1 MGPRPA
7 AGFTGGERMDIY
19 EYAMQMEK
27 DGEAY
32 YRELGGK
39 TAHRGLKSIL
49 GMLADAEVKHY
60 KLFEDMK
67 RHENVR
73 MTDTTIL
80 NDVKNIFIKIR
91 EEKERDVDLSETA
104 LYKKAQDI
112 EKKSRDFYLEKAGH
126 VDDAQKGIFLKIA
139 DEESKHF
146 LILEKIIDFVN
157 RPDYWLENPEWYHL
171 EDY

>member
-1 MGPRPA
+1 
-7 AGFTGGERMDIY
+7 MDIY

-32 YRELGGK
+32 YRDLAGK
-39 TAHRGLKSIL
+39 TSHQGLKSIL

-60 KLFEDMK
+60 KLFEEMK
-67 RHENVR
+67 QHEKVG
-73 MTDTTIL
+73 MTGTTIL
-80 NDVKNIFIKIR
+80 DDVKNVFMKIR
-91 EEKERDVDLSETA
+91 EEKQRDIDLAEVA

-112 EKKSRDFYLEKAGH
+112 EKKSRDFYLDKSGE
-126 VDDAQKGIFLKIA
+126 VDPAQKEIFLKIA
-139 DEESKHF
+139 DEEKRHF
-146 LILEKIIDFVN
+146 LILEKIIDFVS